1 MQHKIYTI
9 NKNYFPAL
17 YEEVKLEMLQFEKD
31 WTGRKSERAPAP
43 NGPRFYGPA

>member
-17 YEEVKLEMLQFEKD
+17 YEEVKFEMLQFEKD
-31 WTGRKSERAPAP
+31 
-43 NGPRFYGPA
+43 